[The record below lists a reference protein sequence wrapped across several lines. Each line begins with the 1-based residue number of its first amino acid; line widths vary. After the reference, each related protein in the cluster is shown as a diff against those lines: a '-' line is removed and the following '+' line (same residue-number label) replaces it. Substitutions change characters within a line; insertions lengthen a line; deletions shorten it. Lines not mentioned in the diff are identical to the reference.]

1 MNNIINLY
9 NLLALKIYNLY
20 FLLFKIND
28 NQSLEYQMMIIL
40 MHIHK
45 MKRFGI
51 IDIGDYIGDN
61 NLYLKENDIK
71 EVNNFINK
79 YLSSNNKHMISF
91 SENPLYL
98 FYGLNLKDNKQN
110 DFYKIDIKLE
120 DDIEYNGNKDNDI
133 VIFQMTDKGY
143 SYQYNGYK
151 RSEVRLQDKANLFAM
166 VAIFGASFSW
176 LVDKNFINYKSY
188 ASLIKAGIIYSGIAT
203 VYFFRKK
210 KLFWLFIITIGF
222 LFLYFLHNYFFSPK
236 EIINHYNFL
245 ITF

>member
-9 NLLALKIYNLY
+9 NLLVLKIYNLY

-28 NQSLEYQMMIIL
+28 NQSLEYQLMIIL

-61 NLYLKENDIK
+61 NLYLKEDDIK

-98 FYGLNLKDNKQN
+98 FYGLNLKDNKRN

-120 DDIEYNGNKDNDI
+120 DDIEHNGNKDKDI

-166 VAIFGASFSW
+166 FAIFGTSFSW
-176 LVDKNFINYKSY
+176 FVDKNFINHKSY
-188 ASLIKAGIIYSGIAT
+188 LSLSKAAIIYLGIAT
-203 VYFFRKK
+203 IYFLRKK
-210 KLFWLFIITIGF
+210 KLGLLFFIVMCTVGI
-222 LFLYFLHNYFFSPK
+222 YFFINAYFSSR
-236 EIINHYNFL
+236 EIIQYIYIRF
-245 ITF
+245 